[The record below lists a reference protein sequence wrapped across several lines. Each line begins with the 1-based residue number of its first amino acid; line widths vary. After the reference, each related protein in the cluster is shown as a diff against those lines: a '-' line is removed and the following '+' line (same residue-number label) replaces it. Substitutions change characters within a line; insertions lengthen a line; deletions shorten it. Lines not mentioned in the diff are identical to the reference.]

1 MHYATDKNTI
11 VLKKK
16 NACHYASDKNTL
28 DLSWEKKNQ
37 IFLAPPPPR
46 QGKAISVHHPVFM
59 FIICLF
65 LNEL

>member
-37 IFLAPPPPR
+37 IFLAPPPHLDR
-46 QGKAISVHHPVFM
+46 EKQSQY
-59 FIICLF
+59 IIQCLC
-65 LNEL
+65 L